1 MTSFL
6 SNVAN
11 DGGQMAENV
20 LATGAALYVYDS
32 FLKEKFM
39 NPNDGEWAHLAK
51 QTAVVAGVNWSVDFA
66 RQNGWIPNLFGK

>member
-6 SNVAN
+6 ATIGN

-20 LATGAALYVYDS
+20 IATGAALYVYDK

-39 NPNDGEWAHLAK
+39 STTDGEWEHLAK
-51 QTAVVAGVNWSVDFA
+51 QTAVVAGVNWTVDYA
-66 RQNGWIPNLFGK
+66 RQNGWIPKLF